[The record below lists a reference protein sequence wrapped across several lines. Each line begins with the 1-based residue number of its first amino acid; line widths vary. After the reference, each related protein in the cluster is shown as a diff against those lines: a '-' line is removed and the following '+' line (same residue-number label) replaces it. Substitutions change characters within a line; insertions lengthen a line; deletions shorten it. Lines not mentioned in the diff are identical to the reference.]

1 MKSSTWKW
9 IGIAVLAIVGILALI
24 VGIEWL
30 TVPIHKLPSF
40 LGQKHG
46 RGHYKRRGEAA
57 VVFGVVA
64 LAVTAYLAYRMRR
77 ASAPGP
83 ESKEDGAA
91 TPSVPGDSTSLLSAP
106 AATAGSEPSSAPVTA
121 PDNQPP
127 VGDAEQV

>member
-30 TVPIHKLPSF
+30 TVSIHKLPSF

-57 VVFGVVA
+57 VAFGVVV
-64 LAVTAYLAYRMRR
+64 LAVTAYLAYRMWK

-83 ESKEDGAA
+83 ESKEGDAA
-91 TPSVPGDSTSLLSAP
+91 PSAASDSTSLLSTP
-106 AATAGSEPSSAPVTA
+106 AATAGSEPSSAPASCTR
-121 PDNQPP
+121 QPTSC
-127 VGDAEQV
+127 G